1 MRPLTVPLD
10 PRAPCRT
17 CRNLR
22 PNGYAA
28 PASGGVAEAR
38 VYACA
43 AFPRG
48 IPDPMTAGEHDHRSL
63 YPGDHGRQYRPK
75 ADAPPRAARGGDR
88 PES

>member
-1 MRPLTVPLD
+1 MRPLSAPLD

-28 PASGGVAEAR
+28 RSERGAPGPR

-48 IPDPMTAGEHDHRSL
+48 IPDAITSGEHDHRSL
-63 YPGDHGRQYRPK
+63 FPGDHGRQYRPR
-75 ADAPPRAARGGDR
+75 AAPPPAA
-88 PES
+88 